1 MGFKI
6 FEQLIKRKDGKQNNM
21 QTESMKNQDYNSTVM
36 ETLSVA
42 YREAQLQDPEICLL
56 AVKKDYH
63 VLKEI
68 ENQTEEICL
77 EAVRNNECVLQ
88 FVKQEFKQ
96 ICENSL
102 KNDDS
107 GLAKLTAF

>member
-1 MGFKI
+1 ML
-6 FEQLIKRKDGKQNNM
+6 LIEKP
-21 QTESMKNQDYNSTVM
+21 
-36 ETLSVA
+36 
-42 YREAQLQDPEICLL
+42 QLQDPEICLL

-77 EAVRNNECVLQ
+77 EAVKQNGIALQ
-88 FVKQEFKQ
+88 YVKEQTPEIKQ

-102 KNDDS
+102 KNDS